1 VTAPQTSP
9 GRRAVPIELVG
20 AGPGDPDLLTLRA
33 EAALAAATVV
43 VTDRAVAQLAR
54 SFAPDAIVT
63 VTTAGGPDRG
73 SIDRGATV
81 DGDTVALVTGSARRG
96 ERVVRL
102 YRGDPWLHPAF
113 AVESAILAAAGLEVV
128 TVPGLAVELA
138 VLGVAGIASHH
149 RPLAA
154 TVTIAPPAAL
164 PPARDPARTLV
175 TATDDASWAVDHLA
189 RDGDAA
195 MPVAVVATGRRWQP
209 RVIRG
214 TLGELSADGP
224 LGAGVVVVGAVAGP
238 PAATS
243 AADGG
248 SGGAGLAEDE
258 GEVVGG

>member
-1 VTAPQTSP
+1 MAPVT
-9 GRRAVPIELVG
+9 GRRQSPARRVSPVVLVG

-63 VTTAGGPDRG
+63 VSTAGGPDRG

-102 YRGDPWLHPAF
+102 YRGDPWLHPAY
-113 AVESAILAAAGLEVV
+113 AVESAILAAAGLELV

-138 VLGVAGIASHH
+138 VPGVAGIAAHH

-154 TVTIAPPAAL
+154 TVTIASPVAL
-164 PPARDPARTLV
+164 PPALDPTRTLV
-175 TATDDASWAVDHLA
+175 TATDDAAWAIEHLA
-189 RDGDAA
+189 RDGDAT
-195 MPVAVVATGRRWQP
+195 MPVAVVATDRSWHV
-209 RVIRG
+209 RVVRG
-214 TLGELSADGP
+214 TLGEMPADAS
-224 LGAGVVVVGAVAGP
+224 LGAGVVVVGAVA
-238 PAATS
+238 AA
-243 AADGG
+243 AVGG
-248 SGGAGLAEDE
+248 GGLAEDE

>member
-1 VTAPQTSP
+1 VTAPQGSP
-9 GRRAVPIELVG
+9 ARRAAPVELVG

-43 VTDRAVAQLAR
+43 VTDRAVAHLAR

-63 VTTAGGPDRG
+63 VSTAGGPDRG

-102 YRGDPWLHPAF
+102 YRGDPWLHPAY
-113 AVESAILAAAGLEVV
+113 AVESAILAAAGLELV

-138 VLGVAGIASHH
+138 VPGVAGIAAHH
-149 RPLAA
+149 RPVAA

-164 PPARDPARTLV
+164 PPALDAARTLV
-175 TATDDASWAVDHLA
+175 TATDDASWAVEHLA
-189 RDGDAA
+189 RDGDATL
-195 MPVAVVATGRRWQP
+195 PVAVVATDRNWQP
-209 RVIRG
+209 RVVRG
-214 TLGELSADGP
+214 TLGELSADGS
-224 LGAGVVVVGAVAGP
+224 LGAAVVVVGAVA
-238 PAATS
+238 AAPGTS
-243 AADGG
+243 PEVGG
-248 SGGAGLAEDE
+248 SSGGLAADE